1 MLCGA
6 EHTKISTLSY
16 CHLSTQQNHFQGTKS
31 CVKDQCKSWYH
42 CHTKA
47 LHSSHTPQTEN
58 TAGPTSSAA
67 AAISWYLMLVSNAY
81 EIHFI
86 NPWNSLPSSATLFCF
101 TSDSAQEQQWSPFV
115 DINRYNSLI
124 SLWKKKNAWACSLP
138 KSWNHNWK
146 FMGLPNIIPRK
157 KLLWP
162 SWRLQYYK

>member
-16 CHLSTQQNHFQGTKS
+16 CHLSTQQNHFQGMKS

-67 AAISWYLMLVSNAY
+67 AAISWYLMLMKFILSTH
-81 EIHFI
+81 EIHCH
-86 NPWNSLPSSATLFCF
+86 LQQLCF

-146 FMGLPNIIPRK
+146 FMGLPNIIPHK

>member
-16 CHLSTQQNHFQGTKS
+16 CHLSTQQNHFQGMKS

-67 AAISWYLMLVSNAY
+67 AAISWYLMLMKFILSTH
-81 EIHFI
+81 EIHCH
-86 NPWNSLPSSATLFCF
+86 LQQLCF

-124 SLWKKKNAWACSLP
+124 SLWKKKKMLGHVHYQRAEITTGSLWAYLILSHV
-138 KSWNHNWK
+138 KNYSDHREGFSITN
-146 FMGLPNIIPRK
+146 RK
-157 KLLWP
+157 
-162 SWRLQYYK
+162 